1 MATVFIRFK
10 EGCRR
15 LGLGNS
21 TGWYKNKHDDEFPK
35 VVRIDG
41 VSGFIESELEEYLQK
56 KIAQF
61 RVGGEIKPSLV
72 KANEKRIKTKQT
84 ENRREADNE
93 TSS

>member
-1 MATVFIRFK
+1 MATVFVRFK

-21 TGWYKNKHDDEFPK
+21 TGWHKNKHDDEFPK

-61 RVGGEIKPSLV
+61 REGGEIKPSLA
-72 KANEKRIKTKQT
+72 KANEKRINIKQT
-84 ENRREADNE
+84 EKRREAVHDA
-93 TSS
+93 SS